1 MSNNNL
7 TRKATAALLLA
18 TFGLSSA
25 FTVPGEPQPTYLTSI
40 SSSGGR
46 TTVEYNADKTISRLV
61 LVHKGESGDY
71 NEVIKPVYEN
81 GRLVKTMASD
91 GESADEVNTTLE
103 YNPQGQVTKISYYRN
118 EAVYA
123 YDSLAYNEAG
133 QLTIR
138 HLYTLQASK
147 GTFDNSGYQEYT
159 WDNAGDIVRQD
170 NYGKQPGFSKFL
182 RLSSI
187 SYRYD
192 NKVNSRQQH
201 PELRWVLEL
210 QPANLS
216 AHNVVAETLTSA
228 RSSRAVTSTC
238 TYTYAGGKFPLK
250 ATYTSDADR
259 EIVKM
264 EFTRL

>member
-7 TRKATAALLLA
+7 TRKAANALLLA
-18 TFGLSSA
+18 VLGLSSA

-46 TTVEYNADKTISRLV
+46 TTVEYNADKSISRLV
-61 LVHKGESGDY
+61 QVHKGESGDY
-71 NEVIKPVYEN
+71 NEVIKPVYDN

-91 GESADEVNTTLE
+91 GTSADEVNTSLD
-103 YNPQGQVTKISYYRN
+103 YNPQGQVTRISYYRN
-118 EAVYA
+118 EVVYA
-123 YDSLAYNEAG
+123 YDSLVYNEAG
-133 QLTIR
+133 QLTTR
-138 HLYTLQASK
+138 HQFTAQPSK
-147 GTFDNSGYQEYT
+147 GNFDNSGYQEFT
-159 WDNAGDIVRQD
+159 WDAAGDIIRQD

-201 PELRWVLEL
+201 PGLRWILEL

-216 AHNVVAETLTSA
+216 AHNVVSETLTSS

-238 TYTYAGGKFPLK
+238 TYSYSGGKFPLK
-250 ATYTSDADR
+250 ATYSSDADR